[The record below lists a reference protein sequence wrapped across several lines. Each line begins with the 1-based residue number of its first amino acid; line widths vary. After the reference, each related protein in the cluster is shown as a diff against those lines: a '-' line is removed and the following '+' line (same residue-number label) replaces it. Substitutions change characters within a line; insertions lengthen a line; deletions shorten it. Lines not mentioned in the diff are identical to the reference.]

1 MSGGNPFHR
10 DEGPAAISEPNVVP
24 LADVSLVLLIIL
36 LVLSP
41 MAAQSM
47 LKVSSAAAKPAEA
60 KAPSA
65 EDLLPQRPPEPVLA
79 VGLSPAGYV
88 VDGRFL
94 GGDAQLRAWLLPELA
109 RRDDKKVFLA
119 PELETPHGRVVA
131 AIELIESLGAPSV
144 ALVQVYDP
152 GALAAAPPPEPAPLE
167 GR

>member
-10 DEGPAAISEPNVVP
+10 DESAAPISEVNVVP

-47 LKVSSAAAKPAEA
+47 LKVQSAAAKAAPP

-88 VDGRFL
+88 VEGRFI
-94 GGDAQLRAWLLPELA
+94 GGDAELRAWLVPELA

-119 PELETPHGRVVA
+119 PELETPHGRVVSA
-131 AIELIESLGAPSV
+131 LEAISGMGAPAV
-144 ALVQVYDP
+144 ALVQVHDP
-152 GALAAAPPPEPAPLE
+152 AASAPAGDAAPEAP
-167 GR
+167 

>member
-10 DEGPAAISEPNVVP
+10 DESAPPISEVNVVP

-47 LKVSSAAAKPAEA
+47 LKVQSAAAKAAPP

-65 EDLLPQRPPEPVLA
+65 EDLLPQRPPEAVLA
-79 VGLSPAGYV
+79 VGLSAAGYV
-88 VDGRFL
+88 VEGRFI
-94 GGDAQLRAWLLPELA
+94 GGDAELRAWLVAELA
-109 RRDDKKVFLA
+109 RREDKKVFLA
-119 PELETPHGRVVA
+119 PELETPHGRVVS
-131 AIELIESLGAPSV
+131 AIEAIQGMGASAV

-152 GALAAAPPPEPAPLE
+152 DAGAPAAAPGGAPDE
-167 GR
+167 AP

>member
-1 MSGGNPFHR
+1 LSASNPFQHE
-10 DEGPAAISEPNVVP
+10 EGHKEINEPNVVP

-47 LKVSSAAAKPAEA
+47 LKVSSAAAKPAPE

-88 VDGRFL
+88 VEGRLL
-94 GGDAQLRAWLLPELA
+94 GGDAELRAWLLPELG

-144 ALVQVYDP
+144 ALVQVHDP
-152 GALAAAPPPEPAPLE
+152 DAVAAAPAPAEDP
-167 GR
+167 R

>member
-1 MSGGNPFHR
+1 MSGANPFHR
-10 DEGPAAISEPNVVP
+10 DESAAPISEVNVVP

-41 MAAQSM
+41 MSSQSM
-47 LKVSSAAAKPAEA
+47 LKVQSAAAKAAPP
-60 KAPSA
+60 KLPSA
-65 EDLLPQRPPEPVLA
+65 EDLAPQRPPEAVLA
-79 VGLSPAGYV
+79 IGLSPAGYV

-94 GGDAQLRAWLLPELA
+94 GGDAELRAWLAPELA

-131 AIELIESLGAPSV
+131 AIETIQGIGAPSV

-152 GALAAAPPPEPAPLE
+152 NAGAAAAPAAGAGP
-167 GR
+167 GGD